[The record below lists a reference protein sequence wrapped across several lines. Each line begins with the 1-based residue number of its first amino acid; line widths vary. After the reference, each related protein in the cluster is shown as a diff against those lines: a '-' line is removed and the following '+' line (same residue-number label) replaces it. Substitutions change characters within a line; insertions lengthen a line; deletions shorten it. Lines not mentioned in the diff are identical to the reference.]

1 MPQVEIRLKGDKAT
15 VEQALTKLRI
25 HHNLQDLKLI
35 AESRILQGRK
45 GDCLC
50 YLMVEFEAASNA

>member
-1 MPQVEIRLKGDKAT
+1 MPQIEIRLKGDKVT

-35 AESRILQGRK
+35 AESRILHGRK
-45 GDCLC
+45 GDYLC
-50 YLMVEFEAASNA
+50 YLMAEFEAVKNA